1 MVNRKDLLLLSL
13 TKRMTWK
20 DLLADDTHLIGKEK
34 YANRENMLLKT
45 GF

>member
-1 MVNRKDLLLLSL
+1 MVNRKDLLLLSV

-20 DLLADDTHLIGKEK
+20 DLLADYMHLHGKEK
-34 YANRENMLLKT
+34 DTNRENMLLKT

>member
-1 MVNRKDLLLLSL
+1 MVNRKDLLLLSV

-20 DLLADDTHLIGKEK
+20 DLLVDYMHLNGKEK
-34 YANRENMLLKT
+34 DAKRENTLLKR